1 MRTERN
7 QPHKDHHYIGQTLK
21 GDLKSFSVLVDR
33 YKHMVYTLAVRMLRN
48 HEMAEEVS
56 QDTFVKAYK
65 GLSGFSGKSAFSTW
79 IYKIA
84 YNQSLDYLKK
94 EKRGPKFIISDS
106 AGLRHRAVI
115 SEADLKLESDDLKE
129 TIRQGLEA
137 LSPEDS
143 LIITLY
149 YLEEQNLE
157 EISNILGIST
167 NTAKVRL
174 HRSRKRL
181 AAIMKQNIEFY
192 KAHGYG

>member
-7 QPHKDHHYIGQTLK
+7 QPHKDHHYIAQTLK
-21 GDLKSFSVLVDR
+21 GDLKAYSVLVDR
-33 YKHMVYTLAVRMLRN
+33 YKHMVYTLAVRILRN

-56 QDTFVKAYK
+56 QDTFVKAYT

-94 EKRGPKFIISDS
+94 EKRGPEFIVYDS
-106 AGLRHRAVI
+106 ASLRHRAVV
-115 SEADLKLESDDLKE
+115 SEVDLKLESDDIKE

-157 EISNILGIST
+157 EISHILGIST

-174 HRSRKRL
+174 HRSRNRL
-181 AAIMKQNIEFY
+181 AAIMKQNIKFY